1 MRIGKRIQ
9 AVRTEKAIS
18 REDVAQAVGIDPG
31 YLADIEEERTD
42 PGVSELLSIARAL
55 GTDISA
61 FLYGK
66 EYDEKTSIVTRQ
78 NSRVKVE
85 RARLLKYE
93 SLAPR
98 YAGRHMEPFIID
110 VFPDSDSGP
119 DFSRHPGEEFH
130 YVMSGILKI
139 TVADKTYELEP
150 GDSIYFDSSLPHAL
164 CSLTDKA
171 TIIAMIYERD
181 DMLRLIRGSHLRN
194 LIQGAK
200 LFGEKSI
207 AVAVPN
213 EPALEALSRALSER
227 VIKKAYLVGDR
238 RTYPFALI
246 RGKEAFEFIQIDG
259 NDDEAHLHAAKE
271 AVRLCR
277 EGTCQMIMKGG
288 LNTAIFLKPVLS
300 HDQGLGTGR
309 RLSHVGI
316 FEIPGIDRLVFLSDP
331 AINPSLIADETLSTA
346 TDIINNAIDVAI
358 ALGVSRPK
366 VAILDANELPTAKI
380 PSSLFARRLSER
392 DWGRADVYGPLSY
405 DLALYPQSVEHKG
418 LEDNPVAGKADIL
431 IVPDISGGNFIYKA
445 WAMTLALEAAN
456 VVAGARIPVIL
467 TSRSD
472 SDMTKFLTIC
482 ASSIYYESMTKQ

>member
-1 MRIGKRIQ
+1 MRIGRRIESI
-9 AVRTEKAIS
+9 RNEKAVS
-18 REDVAQAVGIDPG
+18 REAVAQAVGLDPA

-42 PGVSELLSIARAL
+42 PAVSELLAIAHSL

-66 EYDEKTSIVTRQ
+66 EYAEKTSIVTRQ

-93 SLAPR
+93 SLAPQ

-110 VFPDSDSGP
+110 IFPDSASCP

-130 YVMSGILKI
+130 YVMSGSLKI
-139 TVADKTYELEP
+139 TVDDKTYILDP

-164 CSLTDKA
+164 CSLTEKA
-171 TIIAMIYERD
+171 TIIAMLYEQE
-181 DMLRLIRGSHLRN
+181 DMLRLARGSHMRN

-200 LFGEKSI
+200 LSGGKAI
-207 AVAVPN
+207 AVAVPT
-213 EPALEALSRALSER
+213 ETAVGSLVQALAEK
-227 VIKKAYLVGDR
+227 VITKAFLVGDR
-238 RTYPFALI
+238 SLLPESLL
-246 RGKEAFEFIQIDG
+246 RGKAGFEFVQVDG
-259 NDDEAHLHAAKE
+259 NDERAQLEAARR
-271 AVRLCR
+271 AVMLCR
-277 EGTCQMIMKGG
+277 DGTCQMIMKGG

-300 HDQGLGTGR
+300 RGEGLGTGR

-316 FEIPGIDRLVFLSDP
+316 FEIPGIDRLIFLSDP
-331 AINPSLIADETLSTA
+331 AINPSLIADETLATA
-346 TDIINNAIDVAI
+346 TDIINNAIDVAVG
-358 ALGVSRPK
+358 LGVARPR
-366 VAILDANELPTAKI
+366 VAILDANELPTSKI

-392 DWGRADVYGPLSY
+392 SWERAEVFGPLSY
-405 DLALYPQSVEHKG
+405 DLALYPESVEHKG
-418 LEDNPVAGKADIL
+418 MGENPVAGRADVL

-445 WAMTLALEAAN
+445 WALPLAVEAAN
-456 VVAGARIPVIL
+456 VVAGAGIPVIL

-482 ASSIYYESMTKQ
+482 ASSIYYEHLKRR